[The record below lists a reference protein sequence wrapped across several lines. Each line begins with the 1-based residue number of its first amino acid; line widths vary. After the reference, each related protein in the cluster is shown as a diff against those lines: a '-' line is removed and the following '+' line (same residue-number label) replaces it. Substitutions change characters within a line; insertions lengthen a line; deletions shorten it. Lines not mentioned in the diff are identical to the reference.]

1 MCKTVFPVAFGL
13 GMLWYILKKG
23 TQNTK
28 QEDQEKANTSVKKSA
43 QEPDN
48 LQDKFDPG
56 DGNRRL
62 SNATV
67 TKSNSQAAQYNE
79 NTTYDRIDYGNLRE
93 HDLEKD
99 IGPCNNQDTVSNQ
112 LHSEKHDG
120 LLLYAKEDKPLVM
133 DLHQKL
139 VSNLGKYIDNLNIV
153 LYDEFA
159 PEVQSYFK
167 TTGQVFHSCRFLF
180 VVVTSNFREDN
191 LMRYVHEIVLM
202 DSIKNPASKERV
214 IPIWAEEGSQTIL
227 PELSVLRGIEYER
240 NQVNI
245 QKFKTTFQ
253 YGRREIHL

>member
-28 QEDQEKANTSVKKSA
+28 QEDQKKANTSVKKSA

-93 HDLEKD
+93 HDVEKD
-99 IGPCNNQDTVSNQ
+99 IGPCNIQDTVSNQ

-167 TTGQVFHSCRFLF
+167 TTGQSLYVATKRSIEGL
-180 VVVTSNFREDN
+180 NFDVN
-191 LMRYVHEIVLM
+191 LASSYGNSEIFG
-202 DSIKNPASKERV
+202 SKM
-214 IPIWAEEGSQTIL
+214 
-227 PELSVLRGIEYER
+227 
-240 NQVNI
+240 
-245 QKFKTTFQ
+245 
-253 YGRREIHL
+253 

>member
-1 MCKTVFPVAFGL
+1 
-13 GMLWYILKKG
+13 MLFFFS
-23 TQNTK
+23 T
-28 QEDQEKANTSVKKSA
+28 
-43 QEPDN
+43 
-48 LQDKFDPG
+48 
-56 DGNRRL
+56 
-62 SNATV
+62 
-67 TKSNSQAAQYNE
+67 
-79 NTTYDRIDYGNLRE
+79 
-93 HDLEKD
+93 
-99 IGPCNNQDTVSNQ
+99 
-112 LHSEKHDG
+112 EKHDG

-191 LMRYVHEIVLM
+191 LMRYVHELVLM

-240 NQVNI
+240 NQVDI

-253 YGRREIHL
+253 YGRRKIHL